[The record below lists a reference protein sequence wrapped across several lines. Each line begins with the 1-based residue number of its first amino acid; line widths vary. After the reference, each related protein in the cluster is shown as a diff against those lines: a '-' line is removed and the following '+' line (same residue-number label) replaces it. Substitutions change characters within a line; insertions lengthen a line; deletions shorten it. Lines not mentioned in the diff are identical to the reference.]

1 MTEDP
6 GQSKVEGQRSE
17 VLAPGPQTSDLRPQT
32 SPALLHA
39 TGLVRAFTLGG
50 REIRVLRGL
59 DLTLSPGERVAIV
72 GKSGVGKST
81 LLHVLG
87 TLDRPDAGRVEFAGQ
102 DVFRLSEPR
111 LAAFRNGHIGF
122 VFQFHHLLP
131 EFTALENAMIPAIIG
146 GLSRR
151 EALARATDL
160 LNAVGLLD
168 RQTHRPGELSGG
180 EQQRVAL
187 ARALVMRPRLILA
200 DEPTGNL
207 DDATSEEVHALFAS
221 LNERFEVAFLVATHN
236 PRLAQRMQRTLRL
249 EDGVLHP
256 VEAA

>member
-1 MTEDP
+1 MP
-6 GQSKVEGQRSE
+6 GQ
-17 VLAPGPQTSDLRPQT
+17 
-32 SPALLHA
+32 LLHA
-39 TGLVRAFTLGG
+39 TAIVRHYAHGG
-50 REIRVLRGL
+50 REIPVLRGL
-59 DLTLSPGERVAIV
+59 DLDVEPGERIAVL

-87 TLDRPDAGRVEFAGQ
+87 TLDRPDSGRVVFEGE
-102 DVFRLSEPR
+102 DVFTLPEPR
-111 LAAFRNGHIGF
+111 LAAFRNRRIGF

-131 EFTALENAMIPAIIG
+131 EFTALENTMIPCIIG

-151 EALARATDL
+151 EALSRAADL
-160 LNAVGLLD
+160 LEAVGLSP
-168 RQTHRPGELSGG
+168 RSTHRPGELSGG

-207 DDATSEEVHALFAS
+207 DDATSEEVHGLFEAL
-221 LNERFEVAFLVATHN
+221 NRRFEVAFVVATHN
-236 PRLAQRMQRTLRL
+236 VRLAARMQRVFRL